1 MGFASLTLND
11 AQIDRI
17 TYRCLHG
24 ICQKPNWMNPF
35 LIVQASWNVSVIF
48 CFVIKCVIVLLVC
61 IPVELYIIA
70 LIFILSM
77 PELLLLHRFDIYTFC
92 FVVVLCY
99 FIPAGIR
106 LIHNMYLYT
115 DRYVMVYFMLLFCM
129 GANNNLYVCNR
140 R

>member
-17 TYRCLHG
+17 TYRCLHS

-35 LIVQASWNVSVIF
+35 LIVQAAWNVSVIF

-70 LIFILSM
+70 LIFILSK
-77 PELLLLHRFDIYTFC
+77 PELLLLHSFDIYTFC
-92 FVVVLCY
+92 FVVVLFY

-140 R
+140 